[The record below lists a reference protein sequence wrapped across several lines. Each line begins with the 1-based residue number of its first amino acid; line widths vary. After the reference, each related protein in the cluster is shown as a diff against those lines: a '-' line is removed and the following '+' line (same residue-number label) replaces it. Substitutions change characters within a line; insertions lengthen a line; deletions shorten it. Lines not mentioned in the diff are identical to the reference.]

1 MIFKKLKHILFW
13 SLIAC
18 NLFFLSSAFAQ
29 SSVVVKLTENDLNK
43 AVNNIKLSGSERKK
57 FESRF
62 LPDIS
67 VTADWKIEDLRLDIK
82 QDEIIVKGKVRVKD
96 GGDALIP
103 FSYTNDFSSTASTK
117 IDGNELFIN
126 VSSLKIPIYVKN
138 PFNRNKVE
146 ITKID
151 LANYLQEDSISVDL
165 PFQDDYTINIPE
177 GGKKKLVLG
186 NKNLQIDN
194 DYILVTGEFSISDF

>member
-1 MIFKKLKHILFW
+1 MILKKIKYISSW
-13 SLIAC
+13 SLIVS
-18 NLFFLSSAFAQ
+18 NLFLLSSAFAQ
-29 SSVVVKLTENDLNK
+29 SSVVVKLTENDLNE
-43 AVNNIKLSGSERKK
+43 AVKNIKLSGSERKK

-67 VTADWKIEDLRLDIK
+67 VTADWKIEELRLDIK
-82 QDEIIVKGKVRVKD
+82 QKEIIVKGKVRVKD
-96 GGDALIP
+96 GGNALIP

-117 IDGNELFIN
+117 IDGNKLFIN

-151 LANYLQEDSISVDL
+151 LANYLKKDSISVDL

-177 GGKKKLVLG
+177 GGKKKLVLD
-186 NKNLQIDN
+186 NKDLQIDN
-194 DYILVTGEFSISDF
+194 DYISVTGNFSISNF

>member
-1 MIFKKLKHILFW
+1 MIFKIIQHIFS
-13 SLIAC
+13 SLLVLS
-18 NLFFLSSAFAQ
+18 NLFLLSSVFAQ

-43 AVNNIKLSGSERKK
+43 AVKDIKLSGSERKT
-57 FESRF
+57 FESRL

-67 VTADWKIEDLRLDIK
+67 VTADWKIEDLRLDMK
-82 QDEIIVKGKVRVKD
+82 QDEIIVTGKVRVKN
-96 GGDALIP
+96 GGNALIP
-103 FSYTNDFSSTASTK
+103 FSYTNNFSSTASSK
-117 IDGNELFIN
+117 IHSNELFIN

-151 LANYLQEDSISVDL
+151 LANHLKQGSISVDL
-165 PFQDDYTINIPE
+165 PFEDNYTINIPE

-186 NKNLQIDN
+186 NKNIQISDN
-194 DYILVTGEFSISDF
+194 YISVTGDFSISDF